1 MEARNPKHQISNKS
15 QSPIFE
21 IKSFRSFE
29 IGIWSLFGILDAMLF
44 ALCDLVRKE
53 VIDSDMAASMRL
65 MRYGGK
71 KSPFYRIV
79 ISDRRSPRDGRFIE
93 QIGTYDP
100 KKDPVEVRFKEEK
113 AIQWLRKGAQPTPT
127 VRQLLIRSGIS
138 KKLAE
143 GKIG

>member
-1 MEARNPKHQISNKS
+1 
-15 QSPIFE
+15 
-21 IKSFRSFE
+21 
-29 IGIWSLFGILDAMLF
+29 
-44 ALCDLVRKE
+44 
-53 VIDSDMAASMRL
+53 VIESIMAVSMRL

-79 ISDRRSPRDGRFIE
+79 IADRRTSRDGGFIE

-113 AIQWLRKGAQPTPT
+113 AIQWLRRGAEPTPT
-127 VRQLLIRSGIS
+127 VRQLLIQSGVS